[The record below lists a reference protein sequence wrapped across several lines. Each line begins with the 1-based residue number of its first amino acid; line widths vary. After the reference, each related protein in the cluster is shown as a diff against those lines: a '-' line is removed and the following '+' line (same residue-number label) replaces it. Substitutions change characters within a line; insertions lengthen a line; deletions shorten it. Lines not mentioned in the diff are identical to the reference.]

1 MLSVMARKIG
11 LWKICLTDSN
21 AKAEAYSVE
30 LLMSK
35 KVFIT
40 FVPGVLAVHLE
51 GVKFRIVISRQFVDF
66 VFGLSHAVQGIA
78 F

>member
-30 LLMSK
+30 L
-35 KVFIT
+35 
-40 FVPGVLAVHLE
+40 
-51 GVKFRIVISRQFVDF
+51 
-66 VFGLSHAVQGIA
+66 
-78 F
+78 